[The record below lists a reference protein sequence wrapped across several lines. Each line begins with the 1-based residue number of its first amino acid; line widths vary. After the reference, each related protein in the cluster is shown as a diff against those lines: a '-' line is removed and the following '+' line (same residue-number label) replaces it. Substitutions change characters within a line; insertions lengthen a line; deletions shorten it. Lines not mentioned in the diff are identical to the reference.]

1 MKLYSGPLA
10 EQVSRD
16 VCTTCRSGTSGV
28 LYLVP
33 PYRVVVEVEADA
45 QIPVVGVYAVGQSA
59 LRVVQRAARLVLT
72 AAASHVFPA
81 AASPQ
86 SGIADIVEDAELA
99 IVGDGDHFLL
109 ASACCVRARLGAVFM
124 QVLPA
129 LGALPL

>member
-28 LYLVP
+28 LHLVP

-45 QIPVVGVYAVGQSA
+45 QILVVGVYAVGQSA

-72 AAASHVFPA
+72 AAASHVSLPPPA
-81 AASPQ
+81 HRAASP
-86 SGIADIVEDAELA
+86 I
-99 IVGDGDHFLL
+99 
-109 ASACCVRARLGAVFM
+109 
-124 QVLPA
+124 
-129 LGALPL
+129 